1 MNLDGS
7 KASMINFILAY
18 LNRPYPQLNMP
29 WWKERL
35 FTCGLV
41 FLLFVIFEPFGIA
54 RMQGL
59 HKWILIGGITLIS
72 AVGVQMPGWIFSFL
86 FGKAY
91 FEERNWTVG
100 KNIFYNLFILLSIAI
115 GIYLYISLFFSSHGF
130 RLSTFFIISWN
141 TLLIGIFPI
150 GLITV
155 IIENRNMA
163 RHVKEVAHINEHIRE
178 TTFPVTDASLP
189 SASKIILPN
198 GLKETLE
205 LEPNQ
210 LMVAESDGNY
220 VKIAC
225 YQEGKLLQRSLRLTL
240 KQVEDAFS
248 AYPFIQKCH
257 RAFVVNLH
265 FVEKVKGNSQGYR
278 LMLKGWDEEIP
289 VARSYNKEIREKMA
303 QN

>member
-1 MNLDGS
+1 MFS
-7 KASMINFILAY
+7 KNVAVLHSMINFILAY

-41 FLLFVIFEPFGIA
+41 FLLFVVFEPFGIS

-59 HKWILIGGITLIS
+59 QKWILIGGITLIS
-72 AVGVQMPGWIFSFL
+72 AVGVQMPGWILSFL

-163 RHVKEVAHINEHIRE
+163 RHVKEVA
-178 TTFPVTDASLP
+178 
-189 SASKIILPN
+189 
-198 GLKETLE
+198 
-205 LEPNQ
+205 
-210 LMVAESDGNY
+210 
-220 VKIAC
+220 
-225 YQEGKLLQRSLRLTL
+225 
-240 KQVEDAFS
+240 S

-303 QN
+303 QD